1 MGWRLQQRRRRL
13 WCWNGE
19 TGYGCALKDNCRMWI
34 MSAGWQLACGSS
46 TMLALSPS
54 QRILVAVQPVD
65 FRKGIDGLI
74 GLCRQRLNEN
84 PLLGTLFVFTNRRR
98 TALKLLIYDGQG
110 FFLIMKRFSQGRLR
124 WWPDG
129 PEAGHALAA
138 RELNILLWNGHPQK
152 TPWAPLWRPVHP
164 ISAAPR
170 DSSMAATAPHFAATA
185 ADARRELASN

>member
-1 MGWRLQQRRRRL
+1 
-13 WCWNGE
+13 
-19 TGYGCALKDNCRMWI
+19 
-34 MSAGWQLACGSS
+34 
-46 TMLALSPS
+46 MLALSPS
-54 QRILVAVQPVD
+54 QRILLAVQPVD

-110 FFLIMKRFSQGRLR
+110 FFLILKRFSQGRLG

-129 PEAGHALAA
+129 PETGHTLAA

-152 TPWAPLWRPVHP
+152 TAWAPLWRPLHP
-164 ISAAPR
+164 TSAAPDR
-170 DSSMAATAPHFAATA
+170 SSTAATAPDLGAAHA
-185 ADARRELASN
+185 GAPPGIASN

>member
-1 MGWRLQQRRRRL
+1 
-13 WCWNGE
+13 
-19 TGYGCALKDNCRMWI
+19 
-34 MSAGWQLACGSS
+34 
-46 TMLALSPS
+46 MLALSPS
-54 QRILVAVQPVD
+54 QRILLAVQAVD

-110 FFLIMKRFSQGRLR
+110 FFLILKRFSQGHLR

-129 PEAGHALAA
+129 PEAGQALAA
-138 RELNILLWNGHPQK
+138 RELHILLWNGHPQK
-152 TPWAPLWRPVHP
+152 TTWAPLWRPLHP
-164 ISAAPR
+164 IAATN
-170 DSSMAATAPHFAATA
+170 DSSMAATPPDFGATP

>member
-1 MGWRLQQRRRRL
+1 
-13 WCWNGE
+13 
-19 TGYGCALKDNCRMWI
+19 
-34 MSAGWQLACGSS
+34 
-46 TMLALSPS
+46 MLALSPS
-54 QRILVAVQPVD
+54 QRILLAVQPVD

-110 FFLIMKRFSQGRLR
+110 FYLILKRFSQGRLR

-129 PEAGHALAA
+129 PETGHALAA

-152 TPWAPLWRPVHP
+152 TSWAPLWRPLHP
-164 ISAAPR
+164 TSAAPH
-170 DSSMAATAPHFAATA
+170 DSSMAGTAPHFGATH
-185 ADARRELASN
+185 ADARGELASN